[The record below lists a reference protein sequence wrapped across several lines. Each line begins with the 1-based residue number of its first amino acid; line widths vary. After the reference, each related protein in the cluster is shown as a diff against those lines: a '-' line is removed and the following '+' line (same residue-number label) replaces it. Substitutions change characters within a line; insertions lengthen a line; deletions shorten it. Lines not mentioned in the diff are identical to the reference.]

1 MAGPVQEESENW
13 RRLIAVN
20 FLSPEHLACQ
30 GLSSRDPAGCRCLSP
45 GQGGDTGRHHL
56 PQQHHRPGE
65 FTVPIPAP
73 GRASRT
79 RGPGAALDAHGR
91 TRPSQSLWAAA
102 APSEHC
108 LPQSPAPVSCR
119 HRTQS
124 LKEVCSL
131 VLQRLQEALDPLLPQ
146 GRAFLQQSP
155 PAPRVSVGRA
165 PFLLQL
171 LGHVSLI
178 PLHLLSRPLLH
189 VGVSGLLE

>member
-1 MAGPVQEESENW
+1 MAGPVQEESEDW
-13 RRLIAVN
+13 QRLTAVN
-20 FLSPEHLACQ
+20 FLSPEHLVCR
-30 GLSSRDPAGCRCLSP
+30 GPSSRDPAGCRYLSP

-65 FTVPIPAP
+65 FTAAIPAP
-73 GRASRT
+73 GRASGT
-79 RGPGAALDAHGR
+79 GAALGAHGR
-91 TRPSQSLWAAA
+91 TPLSQPLWAAA

-108 LPQSPAPVSCR
+108 VPQGPAPVSCR

-131 VLQRLQEALDPLLPQ
+131 VLQGLQEALDPLLPQ
-146 GRAFLQQSP
+146 GCAFLQQRA

-165 PFLLQL
+165 PLLLQL
-171 LGHVSLI
+171 LGHIGLV
-178 PLHLLSRPLLH
+178 PLQLLSPPLLQ